1 MSLRSDMKE
10 RREAML
16 EEDLDQ
22 QPEVKEEA
30 LFADGTKVK
39 VSRPF
44 NPRNEVSA
52 DAQYIAKRIVRTM
65 WTIFVLLPVV
75 IGIIFAIATAR

>member
-10 RREAML
+10 RREAQM
-16 EEDLDQ
+16 EDE
-22 QPEVKEEA
+22 QPELKEES
-30 LFADGTKVK
+30 LFLDGFRLK

-44 NPRNEVSA
+44 NPRKEVSA
-52 DAQYIAKRIVRTM
+52 DAQYIASRIVRTM

-75 IGIIFAIATAR
+75 VGIIFAIATAR